1 MKKLLH
7 GAGLIACLA
16 LILALP
22 YRLFI
27 GPIDLGALFGGV
39 DAVSSASV
47 ILDAPSGS
55 YVVLLNTPLHEKRGT
70 VGQWTEFFQGE
81 SPLIMEDIRC
91 LAARQ
96 DAVGVEMAQSY
107 RSRLPENQMKLSIE
121 DGTMMLSRADL
132 GQFDA
137 IVMSREF
144 AEAFSAST
152 AYDLNGVAVLEIDAQ
167 QAEAIQS

>member
-39 DAVSSASV
+39 DATSSASV

-107 RSRLPENQMKLSIE
+107 RSRLPENQMKLSAE
-121 DGTMMLSRADL
+121 DATLMLSRAQL
-132 GQFDA
+132 GRFDA
-137 IVMSREF
+137 IVMSKEF
-144 AEAFSAST
+144 ADAFRADTVYGQGNIEVIEIGGEAA
-152 AYDLNGVAVLEIDAQ
+152 
-167 QAEAIQS
+167 